1 VTYRDWVWSHPNP
14 ALVANYGLSNGNGYA
29 AEVKDVTQ
37 FQQQG
42 IHADPT
48 PSEINFVRVTVQAVP
63 QSAIGGKQAKL
74 GGYQWFR
81 GGAVTAVYNVKPVP
95 MLRSN
100 GRPSGQQFNPPVLGQ
115 VAYSI
120 TLVQGPDGQFRFEDT
135 VQLNPPGGIA
145 ALERQE

>member
-1 VTYRDWVWSHPNP
+1 M
-14 ALVANYGLSNGNGYA
+14 
-29 AEVKDVTQ
+29 KDITQ
-37 FQQQG
+37 FQQEG

-48 PSEINFVRVTVQAVP
+48 PSEITFVRVTVQAVP
-63 QSAIGGKQAKL
+63 QSAIGGKPAKL
-74 GGYQWFR
+74 DGYQWFR

-100 GRPSGQQFNPPVLGQ
+100 GQPSGQQFNPPALGQ

-145 ALERQE
+145 ALERQ